1 MANDFVVTDLKPD
14 LVGIREVLHT
24 APVAEMCREAAHI
37 CAAKCNA
44 LLPEKYLKHGARFDA
59 KWVNRE
65 YTAAGLVYCSG
76 SENGKWAG
84 RANAKLN
91 ILKKGC
97 NG

>member
-1 MANDFVVTDLKPD
+1 MGNDFVVTGLKPD

-24 APVAEMCREAAHI
+24 APVADI
-37 CAAKCNA
+37 CAAKCNS

-76 SENGKWAG
+76 AENGIWAG

-97 NG
+97 RG